1 MNIVNYGIY
10 VEIEKNQN
18 GVPIINSFKSY
29 EDIMKITI
37 RRQYDIGTCC
47 GDERLI
53 WRTEEVTPQELRRL
67 IDRGE
72 NIRVINNPYKE

>member
-1 MNIVNYGIY
+1 
-10 VEIEKNQN
+10 
-18 GVPIINSFKSY
+18 
-29 EDIMKITI
+29 MKITI
-37 RRQYDIGTCC
+37 RRQRDIGTCC

-53 WRTEEVTPQELRRL
+53 WCTEEVTPLELRRL